1 MKKNLKLAYVLIIVF
16 LLGVIGVLLFYVL
29 RNNSISLNRNE
40 IKKEEIL
47 IEEEGNV
54 AENEKKGNVEKDIEI
69 QKNNNVL
76 EKGNIFFVERKLL
89 NDGMGGEKIEFFL
102 YNINTKEKKKIIS
115 LDGVPFRNS
124 FYYKNQIYFINENK
138 DLSSLDL
145 NNLKIESL
153 NIGDRSDNSIASFLI
168 GNNQIFYLKGPCN
181 FIANNE
187 CSVGSYDLSSGENNG
202 IFNNIGNEKLKITKI
217 VYFSKNKNSIIL
229 RSGFGD
235 GGVATADFYELNL
248 NDNSFKKIAE
258 TNYEEACEHDIDDL
272 YCTNKGLIKNKEFK
286 NLENKYKIENDLGCN
301 GNKVDFDKIYKD
313 LNITDVDHI
322 RYIGCIE

>member
-1 MKKNLKLAYVLIIVF
+1 MKKNLKLIYVSIIVF

-47 IEEEGNV
+47 AEEESNV
-54 AENEKKGNVEKDIEI
+54 AENVEKDIEI
-69 QKNNNVL
+69 QKNNNVS

-102 YNINTKEKKKIIS
+102 YNINTKEKKEMIS

-153 NIGDRSDNSIASFLI
+153 NIGDSSGNSIASFFI

-181 FIANNE
+181 FIANDE
-187 CSVGSYDLSSGENNG
+187 CSVGSYNLSSGENNV

-217 VYFSKNKNSIIL
+217 VYFNKNKNSIIL

-235 GGVATADFYELNL
+235 AGVATADFYEINL

-258 TNYEEACEHDIDDL
+258 TKYVEDCEHDIDDL
-272 YCTNKGLIKNKEFK
+272 YCANEALIKNKEFK
-286 NLENKYKIENDLGCN
+286 NLENKYKIENDLVCN

-313 LNITDVDHI
+313 LNIADVDQI
-322 RYIGCIE
+322 RYVGCVE